1 VIQVHELGKRYGE
14 TVALQGLGFGIRRG
28 EILGLLGPNG
38 AGKTT
43 TLRILTGFMA
53 PDTGRVE
60 FEGRPLAALGRDLR
74 RRTGYLPEANPLTAD
89 LTVRGHLDFTGSLYG
104 LAGARLRE
112 AREGVVERCGLR
124 GLEGRPARALSKG
137 QRQRLGLAQAL
148 LHGPEL
154 LFLDEPTAGLDP
166 LLVAELRALIRG
178 FGGERTVVLSTH
190 VLTEV
195 EAVCDRVLILD
206 RGRAV
211 AEGSLEE
218 LGRSL
223 GGAPRLELRAV
234 FADGPPDWTAAP
246 GVREA
251 APLGD
256 AGDRWLLAVDGDPEA
271 PAVLAA
277 WIQERGGRLYELRP
291 GRAGLEEIFLS
302 VIHGEAAP

>member
-1 VIQVHELGKRYGE
+1 MIQVHELHKRYGE
-14 TVALQGLGFGIRRG
+14 TVALRGLSFGIGRG

-43 TLRILTGFMA
+43 TLRILTGFMT
-53 PDTGRVE
+53 PDAGRVE
-60 FEGRPLAALGRDLR
+60 FEGRPLAELGRDLR
-74 RRTGYLPEANPLTAD
+74 RRTGYLPEANPLTPD

-112 AREGVVERCGLR
+112 ARERVVERCGLA
-124 GLEGRPARALSKG
+124 GLDRRPARALSKG

-148 LHGPEL
+148 LHEPEL

-166 LLVAELRALIRG
+166 LLVSDLRDLIRG

-190 VLTEV
+190 VLSEV
-195 EAVCDRVLILD
+195 EAVCNRVLILD

-223 GGAPRLELRAV
+223 DGGRRLELRAR
-234 FADGPPDWTAAP
+234 FPDGPPDWAQAP

-251 APLGD
+251 TPRGE
-256 AGDRWLLAVDGDPEA
+256 AGDRWLLSVDDDPEA

-277 WIQERGGRLYELRP
+277 WVQERGGRLYELQP
-291 GRAGLEEIFLS
+291 GRAGLEEIFLR
-302 VIHGEAAP
+302 VVRGEVGP